1 MTTDW
6 TKPKFQHD
14 CDKCEFK
21 GHFFGYDV
29 YICNKIFSKDAEII
43 ARDGNEGHEY
53 ASSRIS
59 IFNRSL
65 KSNHLIQMGDGRKI
79 PFQEY
84 VLSEEGDYHRAWCA
98 ALALDLLQKED
109 GA

>member
-1 MTTDW
+1 MKTDW

-14 CDKCEFK
+14 CDRCEFK

-29 YICNKIFSKDAEII
+29 YICNNESII

-59 IFNRSL
+59 IFNRFL
-65 KSNHLIQMGDGRKI
+65 KENNLIDIGDDRQI

-84 VLSEEGDYHRAWCA
+84 VLSEEGGYYRAWCA
-98 ALALDLLQKED
+98 ALALNLLQMKED
-109 GA
+109 A